1 MNTYRQN
8 QPKKTL
14 GQLREA
20 ARKSL
25 RGAWAIAIIA
35 MLIAGMLGA
44 QLATTGSNASVTIGG
59 AAGGG
64 NFDFSTILD
73 GENEQDSVGIIGG
86 KDSWSGEMT
95 LPTQEE
101 LEQLWSEI
109 EDAFGDVDFELLLA
123 GFLIGALIGL
133 LTSLALALLV
143 GTAMRIGHLRFR
155 LMLIDGDRAEVGKIF
170 SGFDRSYLPA
180 IGLRL
185 LKALYT
191 FLWGLPS
198 LLFLTVSVLSI
209 VRGVTKEW
217 TSLDALSMTD
227 PTLLVAMLSMVFS
240 WVFAFLPVIAT
251 YRYAMSDYI
260 LAENPDIPVSEAI
273 AESARMM
280 EGNKWRLFCLELSF
294 IGWVFLCL
302 LSGGI
307 GFLWL
312 NPYMYQAEAAMYHEI
327 SGREAIHDAVL
338 DMKELMEQL

>member
-8 QPKKTL
+8 QPKKPL
-14 GQLREA
+14 WQLREA

-25 RGAWAIAIIA
+25 RGKWAIAIVA
-35 MLIAGMLGA
+35 MLIAGILGA
-44 QLATTGSNASVTIGG
+44 QLATTGSSASASTSVGS
-59 AAGGG
+59 AVGGG
-64 NFDFSTILD
+64 DFDFSTIL
-73 GENEQDSVGIIGG
+73 GEENEPDSVGIIGG
-86 KDSWSGEMT
+86 EDT
-95 LPTQEE
+95 LPTKAE

-109 EDAFGDVDFELLLA
+109 EEAFADVDIELLLT
-123 GFLIGALIGL
+123 GFLIGTLIGL

-155 LMLIDGDRAEVGKIF
+155 LMLIDGDRAELGKIF

-198 LLFLTVSVLSI
+198 LLFLTISVLSV

-217 TSLDALSMTD
+217 TSLEALSITD
-227 PTLLVAMLSMVFS
+227 PTLLVAVLSLAFS

-260 LAENPDIPVSEAI
+260 MAENPDIPVSAAI
-273 AESARMM
+273 AESAHMM

-294 IGWVFLCL
+294 IGWALLCL